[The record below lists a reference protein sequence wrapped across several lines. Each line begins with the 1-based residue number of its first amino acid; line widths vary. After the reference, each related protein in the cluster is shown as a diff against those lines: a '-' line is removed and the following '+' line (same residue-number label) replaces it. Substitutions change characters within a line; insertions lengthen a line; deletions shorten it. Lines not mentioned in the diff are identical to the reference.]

1 MGDGQNQQI
10 CVDERKTGTYADEK
24 ITNYNKNLAGD
35 QNVFPALLG
44 LRSLQ
49 VLEKKNCF
57 SNYRCIKLVLICL
70 PKSNFLEM
78 KCHRKNGN
86 RRVSGRCEDICE
98 RSLDLKIV
106 YKHKA
111 SNAKEG
117 ETQERGSKAKKKEDD
132 KRRDKKK

>member
-49 VLEKKNCF
+49 VLEKK
-57 SNYRCIKLVLICL
+57 KLFLQL
-70 PKSNFLEM
+70 PLYKA
-78 KCHRKNGN
+78 C
-86 RRVSGRCEDICE
+86 
-98 RSLDLKIV
+98 LDLF
-106 YKHKA
+106 
-111 SNAKEG
+111 
-117 ETQERGSKAKKKEDD
+117 T
-132 KRRDKKK
+132 